1 MAQDHSGN
9 QSNLFQA
16 VIGHLGLLLRL
27 ERRVLGLIVSYSIAI
42 GLFALIVPLTV
53 QELVNTFAFA
63 IQPITIV
70 TLAAVMVAAL
80 LFVGAFRALQ
90 YYAVE
95 VLERRIFARVAIAM
109 AQQLPHLRYQGFE
122 PRFANFFVETIL
134 MQRAVSVLLVDL
146 INVIVGGAVGMTIL
160 VFYHPYFLLYNAIL
174 LVGFN
179 VVFFLMSH
187 GGLKAD
193 MSLSHAKY
201 DTLHWFQE
209 IAHNLLHLKS
219 TDSQALLVK
228 KTDQLVDTYIG
239 VRRTRFGILIRQY
252 LGSLGWQA
260 IAHSGLI
267 ATAGWLLGIGQLT
280 LGQFV
285 AAEVVV
291 SGILSSF
298 DGVVKRMGHIYYF
311 LTALTELN
319 FLFSLPKDQD
329 TATLSIPLPDPT
341 VHGIRVTCKDL
352 TFAPA
357 GTPAVFEDFN
367 LEVTPG
373 EKVGIYAGSTM
384 AKTTLARILGGL
396 ESPTSGVIRYNG
408 VDLRHLNLDSVNRFR
423 GFILDSQLSLFEGT
437 LEENIVLGREYIPYS
452 DVRWALRFAELE
464 EEVDAMP
471 HGLKTHVRAAGKVFA
486 PTHIARI
493 LVARAILGRPQLLIF
508 EGILHNMHPAMRET
522 ILRRLCSK
530 EEPWSV
536 IFVSNDPN
544 LTPHVD
550 RRIMLN

>member
-1 MAQDHSGN
+1 MAQDHSDN
-9 QSNLFQA
+9 QSSLFQA
-16 VIGHLGLLLRL
+16 VVGHLGLLFRL
-27 ERRVLGLIVSYSIAI
+27 ERRILGLIVSYSIAI
-42 GLFALIVPLTV
+42 GLFSLIVPLTV

-63 IQPITIV
+63 LQPITIV
-70 TLAAVMVAAL
+70 TLAAVMVAGL

-109 AQQLPHLRYQGFE
+109 AQQLPHLRYQGFK
-122 PRFANFFVETIL
+122 PRYANYFVETIL

-160 VFYHPYFLLYNAIL
+160 VFYHPYFLLFNAIL

-193 MSLSHAKY
+193 MELSHAKY

-209 IAHNLLHLKS
+209 IAYNLLHFKS

-228 KTDQLVDTYIG
+228 KTDQLLDTYVS
-239 VRRTRFGILIRQY
+239 VRKSRFGILIRQY

-260 IAHSGLI
+260 LAHSGLI

-311 LTALTELN
+311 LTALTELS

-357 GTPAVFEDFN
+357 GGPPVFEHFN

-373 EKVGIYAGSTM
+373 EKIGIYADTTM
-384 AKTTLARILGGL
+384 AKTALARVLGGL

-437 LEENIVLGREYIPYS
+437 LEENILLGRDYIPYS
-452 DVRWALRFAELE
+452 DVRWALRFTELE
-464 EEVDAMP
+464 EEVDALP
-471 HGLKTHVRAAGKVFA
+471 HGLKTHVRAAGKIFA
-486 PTHIARI
+486 PTHIVRI

>member
-1 MAQDHSGN
+1 MAQDHSDN
-9 QSNLFQA
+9 QSSLFQA
-16 VIGHLGLLLRL
+16 VVGHLGLLFRL
-27 ERRVLGLIVSYSIAI
+27 ERRILGLIVSYSIAI
-42 GLFALIVPLTV
+42 GLFSLIVPLTV

-63 IQPITIV
+63 LQPITIV
-70 TLAAVMVAAL
+70 TLAAVMVAGL

-109 AQQLPHLRYQGFE
+109 AQQLPHLRYQGFK
-122 PRFANFFVETIL
+122 PRYANYFVETIL

-160 VFYHPYFLLYNAIL
+160 VFYHPYFLLFNAIL

-193 MSLSHAKY
+193 MELSHAKY

-209 IAHNLLHLKS
+209 IAYNLLHFKS

-228 KTDQLVDTYIG
+228 KTDQLLDTYVS
-239 VRRTRFGILIRQY
+239 VRKSRFGILIRQY

-260 IAHSGLI
+260 LAHSGLI

-280 LGQFV
+280 LGQFA

-311 LTALTELN
+311 LTALTELS

-357 GTPAVFEDFN
+357 GGPPVFEHFN

-373 EKVGIYAGSTM
+373 EKIGIYADTTM
-384 AKTTLARILGGL
+384 AKTALARVLGGL

-437 LEENIVLGREYIPYS
+437 LEENILLGRDYIPYS
-452 DVRWALRFAELE
+452 DVRWALRFTELE
-464 EEVDAMP
+464 EEVDALP
-471 HGLKTHVRAAGKVFA
+471 HGLKTHVRAAGKIFA
-486 PTHIARI
+486 PTHIVRI

>member
-1 MAQDHSGN
+1 MAQDDSDK
-9 QSNLFQA
+9 QVNLFQT
-16 VIGHLGLLLRL
+16 VVGHLGLLFRM
-27 ERRVLGLIVSYSIAI
+27 ERRLLGLIFSYSIAI

-63 IQPITIV
+63 VQPITIV
-70 TLAAVMVAAL
+70 TLAVVMVATL

-95 VLERRIFARVAIAM
+95 VLERRIFARVSIAM
-109 AQQLPHLRYQGFE
+109 AQQLPYLRYQSFE
-122 PRFANFFVETIL
+122 PRYANLFIETVF

-160 VFYHPYFLLYNAIL
+160 VFYHPYFLLYNAVL
-174 LVGFN
+174 LVGFHI
-179 VVFFLMSH
+179 VFFLLSH
-187 GGLKAD
+187 GGLKATID
-193 MSLSHAKY
+193 LSYAKY

-209 IAHNLLHLKS
+209 IANNLLHFKS
-219 TDSQALLVK
+219 TDSQTLLIK
-228 KTDQLVDTYIG
+228 KTDQLLDTYMG
-239 VRRTRFGILIRQY
+239 VRRVRFRALIRQY

-260 IAHSGLI
+260 VAHSGLI
-267 ATAGWLLGIGQLT
+267 ATAGWLLSIGQLT

-298 DGVVKRMGHIYYF
+298 DGVVKRMGHIFYF
-311 LTALTELN
+311 LTASTKLN

-352 TFAPA
+352 TFAPL
-357 GTPAVFEDFN
+357 GGPAVFEHFN

-373 EKVGIYAGSTM
+373 EKIGIYAETT
-384 AKTTLARILGGL
+384 KTKTVLARVLGGL
-396 ESPTSGVIRYNG
+396 DSPTSGVIRYNG

-437 LEENIVLGREYIPYS
+437 LEENIVLGRDYIPYS
-452 DVRWALRFAELE
+452 DVRWALRFTELE
-464 EEVDAMP
+464 EEVDALP
-471 HGLKTHVRAAGKVFA
+471 HGLKTHIRNTGKIFA
-486 PTHIARI
+486 PAHIVRI

-508 EGILHNMHPAMRET
+508 EGILHNIPPAMRET

-544 LTPHVD
+544 LTAHVD
-550 RRIMLN
+550 RRIMVN

>member
-9 QSNLFQA
+9 QSNMFQT
-16 VIGHLGLLLRL
+16 VVGHLGLLFRL
-27 ERRVLGLIVSYSIAI
+27 ERRILGLIFSYSIAI

-63 IQPITIV
+63 LQPITIV

-109 AQQLPHLRYQGFE
+109 AQQLPHLRYQGFK
-122 PRFANFFVETIL
+122 PRFANYFMETIL

-174 LVGFN
+174 LLGFN
-179 VVFFLMSH
+179 LVFFLMSH

-193 MSLSHAKY
+193 LELSHAKY

-209 IAHNLLHLKS
+209 IAYNLLHLKS
-219 TDSQALLVK
+219 TDSQALLIK
-228 KTDQLVDTYIG
+228 KTDQLLDTYVN
-239 VRRTRFGILIRQY
+239 VRKTRFGILIRQY

-260 IAHSGLI
+260 LAHSGLI

-311 LTALTELN
+311 LTALTELS

-329 TATLSIPLPDPT
+329 AATLSIPLPDPT

-357 GTPAVFEDFN
+357 GGPAVFEQFN
-367 LEVTPG
+367 LEITPG
-373 EKVGIYAGSTM
+373 EKIGIYADTTR
-384 AKTTLARILGGL
+384 AKTALARVLGGL

-408 VDLRHLNLDSVNRFR
+408 VDLRHLDLDSVNRFR

-437 LEENIVLGREYIPYS
+437 LEENILLGRDYIPYS
-452 DVRWALRFAELE
+452 DVRWALRFTELE
-464 EEVDAMP
+464 EEVDALP
-471 HGLKTHVRAAGKVFA
+471 QGLKTHVRSAGKIFA
-486 PTHIARI
+486 PTHIVRI
-493 LVARAILGRPQLLIF
+493 LIARAILGRPQLLIF

>member
-201 DTLHWFQE
+201 DTLHWFPT
-209 IAHNLLHLKS
+209 IC
-219 TDSQALLVK
+219 
-228 KTDQLVDTYIG
+228 
-239 VRRTRFGILIRQY
+239 
-252 LGSLGWQA
+252 
-260 IAHSGLI
+260 
-267 ATAGWLLGIGQLT
+267 
-280 LGQFV
+280 
-285 AAEVVV
+285 
-291 SGILSSF
+291 
-298 DGVVKRMGHIYYF
+298 
-311 LTALTELN
+311 
-319 FLFSLPKDQD
+319 
-329 TATLSIPLPDPT
+329 SI
-341 VHGIRVTCKDL
+341 
-352 TFAPA
+352 
-357 GTPAVFEDFN
+357 
-367 LEVTPG
+367 
-373 EKVGIYAGSTM
+373 
-384 AKTTLARILGGL
+384 
-396 ESPTSGVIRYNG
+396 
-408 VDLRHLNLDSVNRFR
+408 
-423 GFILDSQLSLFEGT
+423 
-437 LEENIVLGREYIPYS
+437 
-452 DVRWALRFAELE
+452 
-464 EEVDAMP
+464 
-471 HGLKTHVRAAGKVFA
+471 
-486 PTHIARI
+486 
-493 LVARAILGRPQLLIF
+493 
-508 EGILHNMHPAMRET
+508 
-522 ILRRLCSK
+522 
-530 EEPWSV
+530 
-536 IFVSNDPN
+536 
-544 LTPHVD
+544 
-550 RRIMLN
+550 

>member
-1 MAQDHSGN
+1 MAQDHSDN
-9 QSNLFQA
+9 QSNLFQT
-16 VIGHLGLLLRL
+16 VVGHLGLLFRL
-27 ERRVLGLIVSYSIAI
+27 ERRILGLIFSYSIAI
-42 GLFALIVPLTV
+42 GLFSLIVPLTV

-63 IQPITIV
+63 LQPITIV
-70 TLAAVMVAAL
+70 TLAAVMVAGL

-109 AQQLPHLRYQGFE
+109 AQQLPHLRYQGFK
-122 PRFANFFVETIL
+122 PRFANYFVETIL

-160 VFYHPYFLLYNAIL
+160 VFYHPYFLLFNAIL
-174 LVGFN
+174 LIGFN

-193 MSLSHAKY
+193 MDMSHAKY

-209 IAHNLLHLKS
+209 IAYNLLHFKS
-219 TDSQALLVK
+219 TDSQALLIK
-228 KTDQLVDTYIG
+228 KTDQLLDTYVG

-260 IAHSGLI
+260 IVHSGLI

-311 LTALTELN
+311 LTALTELS
-319 FLFSLPKDQD
+319 FLFSLPRDQD
-329 TATLSIPLPDPT
+329 AATLSIPLPDPT
-341 VHGIRVTCKDL
+341 VHGIRVTCKEL
-352 TFAPA
+352 TFAPP
-357 GTPAVFEDFN
+357 GGPPVFEHFN

-373 EKVGIYAGSTM
+373 EKIGIYADTTM
-384 AKTTLARILGGL
+384 AKTALARVLGGL
-396 ESPTSGVIRYNG
+396 ESPTAGVIRYNG

-437 LEENIVLGREYIPYS
+437 LEENIVLGRDYIPYS
-452 DVRWALRFAELE
+452 DVRWALRFTELE
-464 EEVDAMP
+464 EEVDALP
-471 HGLKTHVRAAGKVFA
+471 HGLKTHVRSAGKIFA
-486 PTHIARI
+486 PTHIVRI

-544 LTPHVD
+544 LTTHVD

>member
-1 MAQDHSGN
+1 MAQDHSDN
-9 QSNLFQA
+9 QGNLFQT
-16 VIGHLGLLLRL
+16 VVGHLGLLFHL
-27 ERRVLGLIVSYSIAI
+27 ERRILGLIFSYSIVI

-63 IQPITIV
+63 LQPITIV

-109 AQQLPHLRYQGFE
+109 AQQLPHVRYQGFK
-122 PRFANFFVETIL
+122 PRFANFFIETIL

-160 VFYHPYFLLYNAIL
+160 VFYHPYFLLYNAVL
-174 LVGFN
+174 LAGFN

-193 MSLSHAKY
+193 MTLSHAKY

-209 IAHNLLHLKS
+209 IAYNLLHFKS
-219 TDSQALLVK
+219 TDSQALLIT
-228 KTDQLVDTYIG
+228 KTDQLLDSYMSI
-239 VRRTRFGILIRQY
+239 RRTRFGILIRQY

-260 IAHSGLI
+260 VAHSGLI
-267 ATAGWLLGIGQLT
+267 ATAGWLLSIGQLT

-291 SGILSSF
+291 NGILSSF

-329 TATLSIPLPDPT
+329 TATLAIPLPDPT

-357 GTPAVFEDFN
+357 GGPAVFDHFN

-373 EKVGIYAGSTM
+373 EKIGIYAE
-384 AKTTLARILGGL
+384 TTLAKTALARVLAGL
-396 ESPTSGVIRYNG
+396 ESPTSGLIRYNG

-437 LEENIVLGREYIPYS
+437 LEENILLGRTYIPYS
-452 DVRWALRFAELE
+452 DVRWALRFTELE
-464 EEVDAMP
+464 EEVDALP
-471 HGLKTHVRAAGKVFA
+471 QGLKTHVRTPGKIFA
-486 PTHIARI
+486 PSHIVRI

-508 EGILHNMHPAMRET
+508 EGILHNMHPTMRET

-550 RRIMLN
+550 RRILLN